1 LGYYRLYSTIAA
13 RKHNRKHSILKAR
26 ILARLGW
33 PLLVTLIG
41 LPLLFWI
48 LAEPL
53 GDRFSTTYLTFSSLG
68 RIAGISAMVL
78 FCLNVILTVRL
89 KWVEDIF
96 GGLNKMYYA
105 HHVIGGI
112 SLIVLLAHPLL
123 LALRALT
130 VSKRDAALQLIPF
143 ANNLMTTIGIL
154 SLWLFI
160 ALMILTLYIK
170 LPYKTWL
177 LTHKFLGVVLIGIA
191 VHVLL
196 GSNDIRS
203 SVPLK
208 FYSIAILGAA
218 IISFVAR
225 TILPNITARRY
236 DYQLNSSTPLAP
248 NIVELNLQPLGKR
261 LRPKAGQFVFMA
273 FGGGGFT
280 HEWHPFTIADY
291 LPDGSFTVIVKA
303 LGEYTSALIQVAPNL
318 VGYTV
323 GVEGT
328 YGRFTFESFIRKRQV
343 WIGGGIGI
351 TPFLSMAQQIPAGY
365 QVDLYY
371 CTHSNSEIVEWSAL
385 VESVERNDG
394 RLRLIPFVSEKNGQV
409 TADRITQISGD
420 VSQADILICGPT
432 PMMHG
437 LCDQFVKSG
446 LKRNQLHTE
455 EFAMS

>member
-1 LGYYRLYSTIAA
+1 M
-13 RKHNRKHSILKAR
+13 KAR
-26 ILARLGW
+26 ILARIGW

-41 LPLLFWI
+41 LPLLFWT

-53 GDRFSTTYLTFSSLG
+53 GDRFSTTYLTLSSLG
-68 RIAGISAMVL
+68 RIAGIAAMVL
-78 FCLNVILTVRL
+78 FCFNVILTVRL

-96 GGLNKMYYA
+96 GGLNKMYYV
-105 HHVIGGI
+105 HHLIGGV
-112 SLIVLLAHPLL
+112 SLIVILAHPLL
-123 LALRALT
+123 LALRAMT
-130 VSKRDAALQLIPF
+130 VSRRDAALQLLPF
-143 ANNLMTTIGIL
+143 ANDLMTTVGIL

-160 ALMILTLYIK
+160 ALMIVTLYIK

-177 LTHKFLGVVLIGIA
+177 LTHKFLGVVLIGVA

-196 GSNDIRS
+196 GSNDIRAS
-203 SVPLK
+203 LPLK
-208 FYSIAILGAA
+208 YYSITLLGTAVIA
-218 IISFVAR
+218 FVAR

-236 DYQLNSSTPLAP
+236 NYQLASATPLAQ
-248 NIVELNLQPLGKR
+248 NIVELT
-261 LRPKAGQFVFMA
+261 LRPRGKTLKPQAGQFVFMA

-280 HEWHPFTIADY
+280 HEWHPFTIARY

-318 VGYTV
+318 VGYDV

-351 TPFLSMAQQIPAGY
+351 TPFLSMAQQIPSGY

-371 CTHSNSEIVEWSAL
+371 CTHSESEIVEWNAL
-385 VESVERNDG
+385 VESVNQSDG
-394 RLRLIPFVSEKNGQV
+394 RLRLIPYVSERIGQI
-409 TADRITQISGD
+409 TAKHITQLSGD
-420 VSQADILICGPT
+420 VTQADILICGPG
-432 PMMHG
+432 PMMHA
-437 LCDQFVKSG
+437 LCDQFVGIG